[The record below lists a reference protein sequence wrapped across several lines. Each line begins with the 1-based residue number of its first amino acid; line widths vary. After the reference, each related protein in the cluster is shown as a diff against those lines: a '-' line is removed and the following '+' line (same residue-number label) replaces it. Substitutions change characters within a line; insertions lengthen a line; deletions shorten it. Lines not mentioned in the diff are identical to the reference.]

1 VRRTAFASAFA
12 SLVLLSCGE
21 PQKQADQSAA
31 LGGDIA
37 ARVGTE
43 VIPVSLVGKVAAE
56 QKIPPR
62 EALRHIVDDAIAANA
77 ARARGLDKEPPASW
91 RMTAARGRFTTERLL
106 QEARAKGRPT
116 DDEVNELSK
125 IHWREVDRPV
135 SVRVQHALVMRP
147 KGGDVAPAKA
157 LAALLHDAVAAAP
170 TGPEFERVAKA
181 VPHGNDLEI
190 RVEELPAIADDGY
203 VVTGTGMMNEVF
215 AKAAHALANVGDT
228 SGVVETTFGWHV
240 IRLVERL
247 PEQRMPFETRRTA
260 FQEEVF
266 AMRSRAALQ
275 ARVSAMKISVEVLP
289 SAEQLMRA
297 VRSSSFSRIRR
308 CAAVIFMSNGV
319 PSPA

>member
-1 VRRTAFASAFA
+1 MKTSALARTLAAGLTAIASF
-12 SLVLLSCGE
+12 SCGE
-21 PQKQADQSAA
+21 PQNKPDQSAS
-31 LGGDIA
+31 LGGEIA

-43 VIPVSLVGKVAAE
+43 VIPASLVAKVAAE
-56 QKIPPR
+56 QKITPQ
-62 EALRHIVDDAIAANA
+62 EALRHIVDDAIAASA

-106 QEARAKGRPT
+106 EEARAKGRPT
-116 DDEVNELSK
+116 DDEINQLSK
-125 IHWREVDRPV
+125 LHWREVDRPV

-147 KGGDVAPAKA
+147 KSGDVSAAKA
-157 LAALLHDAVAAAP
+157 LASLLHDAVLPAP

-240 IRLVERL
+240 LRLVERL

-260 FQEEVF
+260 FQEEVL
-266 AMRSRAALQ
+266 AMRSRTALQ
-275 ARVSAMKISVEVLP
+275 ARITAMKIAVEVMP
-289 SAEQLMRA
+289 SAEQLMRG
-297 VRSSSFSRIRR
+297 VRSS
-308 CAAVIFMSNGV
+308 G
-319 PSPA
+319 P